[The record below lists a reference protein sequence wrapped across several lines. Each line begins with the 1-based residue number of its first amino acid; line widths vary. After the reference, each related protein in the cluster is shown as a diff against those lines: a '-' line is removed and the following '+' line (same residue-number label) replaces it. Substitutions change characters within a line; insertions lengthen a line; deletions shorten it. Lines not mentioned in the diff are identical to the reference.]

1 MIKVMIGDLFASKM
15 QTLVNT
21 VNCVGVM
28 GKGLALEFR
37 KQFPDMFADY
47 EARCKRAEVGLGKP
61 YLFKRLLPPWILL
74 FPTKQHWRSVSSL
87 DAIEAGLE
95 YLELNYKQWGV
106 ESLAVPPLG
115 CGLGELEWNIVGP
128 TLYRHLTRLEIPVEL
143 YAPFGTPH
151 SDLTPEFLG
160 RQSEAQLS
168 EVQKRNGSRI
178 DPGLIAA
185 VEVLRRLEK
194 MPYHWPVGRIIFQKI
209 AYFAT
214 ILGLRTGLEYLRASF
229 GPYSRE
235 LKVKLTKLV
244 NNGLIQEEI
253 GGNMFVVRVGK
264 TFEDARKVYEKE
276 LESAE
281 PAIEQLTDLFCRM
294 NTKQAEL
301 AATVHFARQTMKTP
315 EGFIPTEKEVLDEVM
330 RWKKRH
336 RPPYDETEVAKT
348 IRYLAVHRWLDVKA
362 STEITEELE
371 VELEV

>member
-15 QTLVNT
+15 QTFVNT

-28 GKGLALEFR
+28 GKGLALEFKR
-37 KQFPDMFADY
+37 RFPDMFADY
-47 EARCKRAEVGLGKP
+47 EQHYRRGEVRLGKP

-74 FPTKQHWRSVSSL
+74 FPTKDHWRSVSSL
-87 DAIEAGLE
+87 DAIEEGLQ
-95 YLELNYKQWGV
+95 YLESKYKEWSI

-115 CGLGELEWNIVGP
+115 CGLGELEWSIVGP
-128 TLYRHLTRLEIPVEL
+128 TLYRHLSKLNIPIEL

-160 RQSEAQLS
+160 KQSEAQLV
-168 EVQKRNGSRI
+168 EMQKRNGSRI
-178 DPGLIAA
+178 DPGLIAT
-185 VEVLRRLEK
+185 VEVLRRLEN

-214 ILGLRTGLEYLRASF
+214 FLGLRTGLEYLRASF
-229 GPYSRE
+229 GPFSRE

-244 NNGLIQEEI
+244 NNGLIGEER
-253 GGNMFVVRVGK
+253 GGNMFLVRVGK
-264 TFEDARKVYEKE
+264 TFEDARKVYEEE
-276 LESAE
+276 LKAAE
-281 PAIEQLTDLFCRM
+281 PAIERLTDLFCRM

-315 EGFIPTEKEVLDEVM
+315 EGRIPTEKEVLDEVM

-348 IRYLAVHRWLDVKA
+348 IRYLAIHRWLDVKP
-362 STEITEELE
+362 SIEITEELE

>member
-1 MIKVMIGDLFASKM
+1 MIKVLIGDLFTSKM

-28 GKGLALEFR
+28 GKGLALEFKR
-37 KQFPDMFADY
+37 RFPDMFAEYVQRSRHGDI
-47 EARCKRAEVGLGKP
+47 RLGKP
-61 YLFKRLLPPWILL
+61 YLFKGLLPPWILL
-74 FPTKQHWRSVSSL
+74 FPTKDHWRSVSNL
-87 DAIEAGLE
+87 DAIEEGLE
-95 YLELNYKQWGV
+95 YLESKYREWGI

-115 CGLGELEWNIVGP
+115 CGFGELEWSIVGP
-128 TLYRHLTRLEIPVEL
+128 TLYRHLTKLNIPIEL

-151 SDLTPEFLG
+151 SDLTPEFLEK
-160 RQSEAQLS
+160 QSEAQLV
-168 EVQKRNGSRI
+168 EMQRRNGSRI
-178 DPGLIAA
+178 DPGLIATI
-185 VEVLRRLEK
+185 EVLRRLEN

-214 ILGLRTGLEYLRASF
+214 SLELSTGLEYVRASF

-235 LKVKLTKLV
+235 LKTKLTKLV
-244 NNGLIQEEI
+244 NNGLIAEER
-253 GGNMFVVRVGK
+253 GLNMFLVRVGK
-264 TFEDARKVYEKE
+264 TFQDARKVHEKE
-276 LESAE
+276 LEAAE
-281 PAIEQLTDLFCRM
+281 GAIERLTDLFCRM

-301 AATVHFARQTMKTP
+301 AATVHFARQTMKTA
-315 EGFIPTEKEVLDEVM
+315 EGYIPTEKEVLDEVM

-348 IRYLAVHRWLDVKA
+348 IRYLAIHRWLDVKP